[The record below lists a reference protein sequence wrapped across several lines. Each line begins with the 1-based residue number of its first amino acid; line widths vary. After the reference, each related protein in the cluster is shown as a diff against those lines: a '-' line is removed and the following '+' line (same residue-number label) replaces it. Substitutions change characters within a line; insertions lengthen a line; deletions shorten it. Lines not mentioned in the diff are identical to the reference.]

1 MKMSSEQ
8 AQAAAYTKLTKA
20 DLKNVRWRWYFLG
33 EASWNYEKMQGLG
46 YCFSMMPVLRKL
58 YPNQDDLREALR
70 THMQYFNTH
79 QEFCELILGAD
90 CAMEEQDGAQ
100 VLPAVASLKAGLMGP
115 LAGIG
120 DTLYGVIANT
130 IFFSIGSYLALEGN
144 PIGVIAYFM
153 WALVRTFIRGQF
165 ITLGYQQGTKIITTM
180 SEKLGQLTA
189 AASVLGITVVG
200 ALIAS
205 VVSANVSTVLTMGE
219 VTMEVQ
225 AVLDQI
231 MPKLIPVVLVALLYW
246 LLGKKG
252 MTSFKAI
259 LLVLALGIVLGGTG
273 ILS

>member
-1 MKMSSEQ
+1 MKMSNEQ
-8 AQAAAYTKLTKA
+8 VQAAAYTKLTKA

-144 PIGVIAYFM
+144 PIGVIAYFV

-189 AASVLGITVVG
+189 AASVLGITVAG

-246 LLGKKG
+246 MLGKKG